1 MMVLKKIISKTGK
14 ISSWFSLALVLLIST
29 DVLLRYVFNFSTA
42 ALYEMEWHLFAIIF
56 LLASPYTLQKNKH
69 VRVDVFYNNF
79 SKRKKN
85 IVDLI
90 GNIIFLIPFSF
101 IIFYT
106 SLPFVEDSYSIL
118 ESSPDPGGLPYRF
131 IIKSIIPIAFFLLMI
146 QGILNTIKN
155 YNNIKIKK

>member
-1 MMVLKKIISKTGK
+1 MVLKKIISKTGK

-69 VRVDVFYNNF
+69 VSVDVFYNNF
-79 SKRKKN
+79 WKRKKN
-85 IVDLI
+85 IIDLI

-155 YNNIKIKK
+155 YNNIKIKKW

>member
-1 MMVLKKIISKTGK
+1 MVLKKIISKTGK
-14 ISSWFSLALVLLIST
+14 ISSWLSLALVLLIST
-29 DVLLRYVFNFSTA
+29 DVLLRYVFNFSSA
-42 ALYEMEWHLFAIIF
+42 SLYEMEWHLFAIIF

-85 IVDLI
+85 IIDLI

-146 QGILNTIKN
+146 KGILNTIKN

>member
-1 MMVLKKIISKTGK
+1 MVLKKIISKTGK

-42 ALYEMEWHLFAIIF
+42 ALYEMEGHLFAIIF

-85 IVDLI
+85 IIDLI

-106 SLPFVEDSYSIL
+106 SLPFVADSYSIL

-146 QGILNTIKN
+146 QGILNAIKN

>member
-1 MMVLKKIISKTGK
+1 MVLKKIISKTGK

-56 LLASPYTLQKNKH
+56 LLASPYTLQQNKH

-118 ESSPDPGGLPYRF
+118 EKSPDPGGLPYRF

-146 QGILNTIKN
+146 QGILNAIKN

>member
-1 MMVLKKIISKTGK
+1 MVLKKIISKTGK

-42 ALYEMEWHLFAIIF
+42 SLYEMEWHLFAIIF

-85 IVDLI
+85 IIDLI

-131 IIKSIIPIAFFLLMI
+131 IIKSLIPIAFFLLMI

>member
-1 MMVLKKIISKTGK
+1 MILKKIISKTGK

-85 IVDLI
+85 IIDLI

-146 QGILNTIKN
+146 QGILNAIKN

>member
-1 MMVLKKIISKTGK
+1 MVLKKIINKTGK

-85 IVDLI
+85 IIDLI

-146 QGILNTIKN
+146 QGILNAIKN

>member
-1 MMVLKKIISKTGK
+1 MILKKIISKTGK

-85 IVDLI
+85 IIDLI

-155 YNNIKIKK
+155 YNNIKIKKW

>member
-1 MMVLKKIISKTGK
+1 MVLKKIISKTGK

-42 ALYEMEWHLFAIIF
+42 SLYEMEWHLFAIIF
-56 LLASPYTLQKNKH
+56 LLAYPYTLQKNKH

-85 IVDLI
+85 IIDLI
-90 GNIIFLIPFSF
+90 CNIIFLIPFSF

-131 IIKSIIPIAFFLLMI
+131 IVKSIIPIAFFLLMI

>member
-1 MMVLKKIISKTGK
+1 MVLKKIISKTGK

-85 IVDLI
+85 IIDLI

-131 IIKSIIPIAFFLLMI
+131 IVKSIIPIAFFLLMI

>member
-1 MMVLKKIISKTGK
+1 MVLKKIISKTGK

-85 IVDLI
+85 IIDLI

-146 QGILNTIKN
+146 QGILNVIKN

>member
-1 MMVLKKIISKTGK
+1 MVLKKIISKTGK

-85 IVDLI
+85 IIDLI

-118 ESSPDPGGLPYRF
+118 ESSPSNHWF
-131 IIKSIIPIAFFLLMI
+131 IFCLFRLNVIEIIPCTSYKVFF
-146 QGILNTIKN
+146 G
-155 YNNIKIKK
+155 

>member
-1 MMVLKKIISKTGK
+1 MVLKKIISKTGK

-155 YNNIKIKK
+155 YNNITTFFS

>member
-1 MMVLKKIISKTGK
+1 MVLKKIISKTGK

-56 LLASPYTLQKNKH
+56 LLASPYTLQQNKH

>member
-1 MMVLKKIISKTGK
+1 MVLKKIISKTGK

-106 SLPFVEDSYSIL
+106 SLPFVKDSYSIL

>member
-1 MMVLKKIISKTGK
+1 MVLKKIISKTGK

-155 YNNIKIKK
+155 YNNIKIKKW

>member
-1 MMVLKKIISKTGK
+1 MVLKKIISKTGK

-29 DVLLRYVFNFSTA
+29 DVLLRYIFNFSTA

-85 IVDLI
+85 IIDLI

>member
-1 MMVLKKIISKTGK
+1 MVLKKIISKTGK
-14 ISSWFSLALVLLIST
+14 ISSWFSLALVLLISI

-106 SLPFVEDSYSIL
+106 SLPFVEDSFSIL

-146 QGILNTIKN
+146 QGILNAIKN

>member
-1 MMVLKKIISKTGK
+1 MVLKKIISKTGK
-14 ISSWFSLALVLLIST
+14 ISSWFSLALVLLISI

-106 SLPFVEDSYSIL
+106 SLPFVEDSFSIL

-131 IIKSIIPIAFFLLMI
+131 IIKSIIPIAFFLLMM
-146 QGILNTIKN
+146 QGILNAIKN

>member
-1 MMVLKKIISKTGK
+1 MILKKIISKTGK

-29 DVLLRYVFNFSTA
+29 DVLLRYIFNFSTA
-42 ALYEMEWHLFAIIF
+42 SLYEMEWHLFAIIF

-85 IVDLI
+85 IIDLI

>member
-1 MMVLKKIISKTGK
+1 
-14 ISSWFSLALVLLIST
+14 
-29 DVLLRYVFNFSTA
+29 
-42 ALYEMEWHLFAIIF
+42 MEWHFFAIIF
-56 LLASPYTLQKNKH
+56 LLESPYTLQKNKH

>member
-1 MMVLKKIISKTGK
+1 MVLKKIISKTGK

-29 DVLLRYVFNFSTA
+29 DVLLRYIFNFSTA
-42 ALYEMEWHLFAIIF
+42 SLYEMEWHLFAIIF

-85 IVDLI
+85 IIDLI

>member
-1 MMVLKKIISKTGK
+1 MVLKKIISKTGK

-79 SKRKKN
+79 SKIKKN
-85 IVDLI
+85 IIDLI

-106 SLPFVEDSYSIL
+106 SLPFVADSYSIL

-146 QGILNTIKN
+146 QGILNAIKN